1 MWVHQTKL
9 LGCVHA
15 ADFATGGKVEL
26 HMGGGV
32 SLSEEVHID
41 TQYMEVQRASQV
53 EA

>member
-1 MWVHQTKL
+1 MCAATHT
-9 LGCVHA
+9 

-41 TQYMEVQRASQV
+41 TQYIEVQRASQV